1 MAAPKPKNLDEYI
14 SGFPQETRSALES
27 VRTAVKNAAP
37 NATEA
42 IAYDMPTFQLNGNL
56 VHFAAWKNHIGFY
69 SVSKPILETLENELS
84 GYKGNKGSLQFPL
97 DKPMPLELIA
107 EIVRLRV
114 LENEQENAGHR
125 N

>member
-1 MAAPKPKNLDEYI
+1 MTALKLESLDEYI
-14 SGFPQETRSALES
+14 AGFPQQTRSALEL

-37 NATEA
+37 DATET

-69 SVSKPILETLENELS
+69 SVSKPILEMLKNELS
-84 GYKGNKGSLQFPL
+84 IYKGKKGSLQFPL
-97 DKPMPLELIA
+97 DKPMPFELIA

-114 LENEQENAGHR
+114 LENEHKNAGHR